1 MTWEYFT
8 YEEFDCKTAPGSAK
22 KHMNV
27 HFINRLEYARED
39 AGIPFVITSGYRTR
53 EYNDKLRA
61 QGYETSR
68 KSAHIKGLAADI
80 ATKNSEERYIILCA
94 LINEGFTRIGIGQD
108 FIHVDCDESKA
119 DGVVWLYYGF

>member
-8 YEEFDCKTAPGSAK
+8 YEEFDCPDAPGSAR

-27 HFINRLEYARED
+27 HFINSLEYARED

-61 QGYETSR
+61 LGYETSR

-94 LINEGFTRIGIGQD
+94 LINEGFTRIGIGPD

-119 DGVVWLYYGF
+119 DGVVWLY